1 METNVVSAGYDA
13 VFGATPASPTL
24 RRLWREHAC
33 GLDFPDQFSHIS
45 FVTVAGLTRMAAEL
59 RLTPGQT
66 LVDAGCGMGGPA
78 LWLARHTGARLI
90 GIDLSSAGVSLAGER
105 AAALGFGEGARFAV
119 GAFAETG
126 LDDASVDAIASED
139 ALQYVPDKRAAF
151 VEAARILRPGGR
163 LVFSAFELDPERAA
177 GLPVLGADTVADYR
191 PLLADAGFAVDVY
204 EEAPGWPEPMSR
216 AYRALLDAK
225 EALVAEMG
233 EAAFGALSLELMLT
247 LERKPYRRRVLVCAT
262 RG

>member
-66 LVDAGCGMGGPA
+66 LVNAGCGMGGPA

-90 GIDLSSAGVSLAGER
+90 GINLSSAGVSLAGER

-163 LVFSAFELDPERAA
+163 LVFSAFDSIRSAPRGCRCWARTRWPII
-177 GLPVLGADTVADYR
+177 GRCLPMRGSPST
-191 PLLADAGFAVDVY
+191 
-204 EEAPGWPEPMSR
+204 ST
-216 AYRALLDAK
+216 K
-225 EALVAEMG
+225 
-233 EAAFGALSLELMLT
+233 
-247 LERKPYRRRVLVCAT
+247 RRRAG
-262 RG
+262 RSR